1 MLLSALLLPA
11 LAVTPTP
18 ESSVLNQP
26 EWPVAIRLEAELGTL
41 LPVAHTIQ
49 FGKDGSQ
56 FDYVEEGGQNNLF
69 PFLRFDASL
78 DIGKRHTVRFLY
90 QPLDLRAEVTAERDL
105 RIDGVDFAKGTP
117 LDVRYGFSF
126 VRGTWLFD
134 LMPDPRREASLGL
147 ALQIRNATII
157 WSAVDGSQ
165 RVDER
170 NIGPVPLLAGRLRLP
185 LGNRVWFGAE
195 ATGFYAPIKYLNG
208 GSVDVEGAILDASL
222 RSGIALNHGID
233 PFVSLRYVGGGSSGT
248 SKDGDGDGD
257 GYNDNWLHFMALSL
271 GVQLR

>member
-11 LAVTPTP
+11 LAVTPTA
-18 ESSVLNQP
+18 ENSVLNRP

-41 LPVAHTIQ
+41 VPVAHTIQ
-49 FGKDGSQ
+49 FGRDGSV

-69 PFLRFDASL
+69 PFLRFDASF
-78 DIGKRHTVRFLY
+78 DIGKRNTVRFLY
-90 QPLDLRAEVTAERDL
+90 QPLDLRSEVTAARDL

-117 LDVRYGFSF
+117 MDLRYGFSF

-134 LMPDPRREASLGL
+134 LMPDQRREASLGL
-147 ALQIRNATII
+147 ALQIRNAAISWT
-157 WSAVDGSQ
+157 AVDGSQ

-170 NIGPVPLLAGRLRLP
+170 NVGPVPLLAGRLRLP
-185 LGNRVWFGAE
+185 VTGRFYMGAE

-222 RSGIALNHGID
+222 RGGLTLQQGVD
-233 PFVSLRYVGGGSSGT
+233 TFVSLRYVGGGSSGT
-248 SKDGDGDGD
+248 GKDSDGD
-257 GYNDNWLHFMALSL
+257 GYNDNWLHFMVLSL
-271 GVQLR
+271 GAQLR

>member
-49 FGKDGSQ
+49 FGRDGSV
-56 FDYVEEGGQNNLF
+56 FDYVKEGGQNNLF

-90 QPLDLRAEVTAERDL
+90 QPLDLSANVTAARDL
-105 RIDGVDFAKGTP
+105 RIDGVDFAEGTP

-134 LMPDPRREASLGL
+134 LMPDLRREASLGL
-147 ALQIRNATII
+147 SLQIRNATIT

-185 LGNRVWFGAE
+185 LGNRFYFGAE

-208 GSVDVEGAILDASL
+208 GAVDVEGAILDTSL
-222 RSGIALNHGID
+222 RAGLALNHGID
-233 PFVSLRYVGGGSSGT
+233 SFVSLRYIGGGSSGT
-248 SKDGDGDGD
+248 GKDSDGD

-271 GVQLR
+271 GAQLR